1 MFFVIIAVVTAV
13 LEIQE
18 VEYIFQHI
26 YSRRRDDYLRD
37 FRVIRRPIEH
47 VQCSGHVQQVRI
59 LARISKYL
67 M

>member
-1 MFFVIIAVVTAV
+1 MFFVVITVVTII

-18 VEYIFQHI
+18 VEYISQRI
-26 YSRRRDDYLRD
+26 YGRRRDDYLCD
-37 FRVIRRPIEH
+37 FRIIRCPIEH
-47 VQCSGHVQQVRI
+47 VQCSGHAQQVRI

>member
-1 MFFVIIAVVTAV
+1 MTTV

-26 YSRRRDDYLRD
+26 NGRRRDDYLRD
-37 FRVIRRPIEH
+37 VRVIRRPIEH
-47 VQCSGHVQQVRI
+47 VQCSDHAQQVRI

-67 M
+67 I